1 MQKEVLNFE
10 NRTSVNGVLWTP
22 RISDLKTVKTLS
34 NNHNINPILS
44 KILVGRNIEDSDV
57 ENFLCPKVN
66 NLISNPSEII
76 DVDKG
81 IDILI
86 NSIGNDETIGVIGD
100 YDVDGATSSSLL
112 KIFFNHYKINCEIYI
127 PDRLKEG
134 YGPNRIAFDQFLK
147 LGIKTVITVDCGA
160 TAKKEIDYAK
170 NLGIQVIVIDHH
182 KIDEELPDSIAHINP
197 SRKEDFSKLEDL
209 AAIGLTFLFIVAL
222 RRALREENKYKNVQ
236 EPNLK
241 NYLDIVALGTVCD
254 VVQLKGLNRAFV
266 KEGIKILNKNMRK
279 GIKGLCFV
287 SQAKDI
293 GVYELGY
300 LLGPRINA
308 AGRTG
313 SPDLGVRLLTSV
325 NDDEVSAI
333 SEKLNDLN
341 KDRQNIEKNVLTE
354 AIEKVEDSIKQQN
367 LNSPPVSLIV
377 EKESWHLGVLGIV
390 ASRLKEKYNRPSF
403 VISTCQNQSTG
414 SGRSIPGIDIGKI
427 ILDAVNA
434 GIIISGGGH
443 SMAGGF
449 NLEKGKLES
458 FKKFCNEKILE
469 VDQSILQK
477 KNKYDDVLGSTDINR
492 DFYEIIDQASPY
504 GQGNS
509 EPKFI
514 LSNIE
519 IEFCQIVGKGHL
531 KLKLSGRNFKNL
543 DAIAFGSVGTPLGN
557 LLSNHQGSQLHL
569 AGAIRKN
576 DWQGF
581 KGVQFHVYDAFIA

>member
-1 MQKEVLNFE
+1 MQKEVLDFE

-22 RISDLKTVKTLS
+22 RALDLKTVKTLS

-57 ENFLCPKVN
+57 ENFLYPKVN
-66 NLISNPSEII
+66 NLISDPSEII
-76 DVDKG
+76 DMDKG
-81 IDILI
+81 IEILI
-86 NSIGNDETIGVIGD
+86 NSIRNEETIGVIGD

-112 KIFFNHYKINCEIYI
+112 KIFFNHYKVNCEIYI

-134 YGPNRIAFDQFLK
+134 YGPNRTAFDQFLK

-160 TAKKEIDYAK
+160 TANKEIDYAK

-209 AAIGLTFLFIVAL
+209 AAIGLTFLFVVAL
-222 RRALREENKYKNVQ
+222 RRALREEKKYKNVQ

-266 KEGIKILNKNMRK
+266 KEGIKIINKNMRK

-325 NDDEVSAI
+325 NNDEVSAI

-341 KDRQNIEKNVLTE
+341 KDRQNIERNVLIE

-403 VISTCQNQSTG
+403 VISTCQ
-414 SGRSIPGIDIGKI
+414 
-427 ILDAVNA
+427 A
-434 GIIISGGGH
+434 H
-443 SMAGGF
+443 
-449 NLEKGKLES
+449 
-458 FKKFCNEKILE
+458 
-469 VDQSILQK
+469 
-477 KNKYDDVLGSTDINR
+477 
-492 DFYEIIDQASPY
+492 
-504 GQGNS
+504 
-509 EPKFI
+509 
-514 LSNIE
+514 LSNYTQK
-519 IEFCQIVGKGHL
+519 CNTKVV
-531 KLKLSGRNFKNL
+531 
-543 DAIAFGSVGTPLGN
+543 AIFVA
-557 LLSNHQGSQLHL
+557 
-569 AGAIRKN
+569 
-576 DWQGF
+576 
-581 KGVQFHVYDAFIA
+581 

>member
-1 MQKEVLNFE
+1 MQKEVLDFE

-22 RISDLKTVKTLS
+22 RVADLKTVKTLS
-34 NNHNINPILS
+34 KNHNINPILS

-57 ENFLCPKVN
+57 EDFLYPKVN
-66 NLISNPSEII
+66 NLISNPSDII

-81 IDILI
+81 IKILI
-86 NSIGNDETIGVIGD
+86 NSIRNNETIGIIGD

-112 KIFFNHYKINCEIYI
+112 KIFFNHYKINCKIYI

-134 YGPNRIAFDQFLK
+134 YGPNRTAFDQFLK

-160 TAKKEIDYAK
+160 TANKEIDYAK

-182 KIDEELPDSIAHINP
+182 KVDEELPDSIAHINP

-222 RRALREENKYKNVQ
+222 RRALREEKKYKNVH

-354 AIEKVEDSIKQQN
+354 AIEKVEYSIKRQN
-367 LNSPPVSLIV
+367 LNSLPVSLIV

-403 VISTCQNQSTG
+403 VISTCQDLSTG

-427 ILDAVNA
+427 IQDAVKA
-434 GIIISGGGH
+434 GIIVSGGGH

-449 NLEKGKLES
+449 SLEKEKLES
-458 FKKFCNEKILE
+458 FKEFCNEKILE

-477 KNKYDDVLGSTDINR
+477 RNKYDDILGSTDINR

-519 IEFCQIVGKGHL
+519 IEFYQIVGKGHL

-557 LLSNHQGSQLHL
+557 LISNHQGSQLHL

>member
-1 MQKEVLNFE
+1 MQKEVLDFE

-22 RISDLKTVKTLS
+22 RVADLKTVKTLS

-57 ENFLCPKVN
+57 ENFLYPKVN
-66 NLISNPSEII
+66 NLISNPSDII

-81 IDILI
+81 IKILI
-86 NSIGNDETIGVIGD
+86 NSIRNDETIGVIGD

-134 YGPNRIAFDQFLK
+134 YGPNRTAFDQFLK

-160 TAKKEIDYAK
+160 TANKEIDYAK

-182 KIDEELPDSIAHINP
+182 KVDEELPDSIAHINP

-222 RRALREENKYKNVQ
+222 RRALREEKKYKNVH

-354 AIEKVEDSIKQQN
+354 AIEKVEYSIKRQN
-367 LNSPPVSLIV
+367 LNSLPVSLIV

-403 VISTCQNQSTG
+403 VISTCQDLSTG

-427 ILDAVNA
+427 IQDAVKA
-434 GIIISGGGH
+434 GIIVSGGGH

-449 NLEKGKLES
+449 SLEKEKLES
-458 FKKFCNEKILE
+458 FKEFCNEKILE

-477 KNKYDDVLGSTDINR
+477 RNKYDDILGSTDINR

-519 IEFCQIVGKGHL
+519 IEFYQIVGKGHL

-557 LLSNHQGSQLHL
+557 LISNHQGSQLHL

>member
-1 MQKEVLNFE
+1 
-10 NRTSVNGVLWTP
+10 
-22 RISDLKTVKTLS
+22 
-34 NNHNINPILS
+34 
-44 KILVGRNIEDSDV
+44 
-57 ENFLCPKVN
+57 
-66 NLISNPSEII
+66 
-76 DVDKG
+76 
-81 IDILI
+81 
-86 NSIGNDETIGVIGD
+86 
-100 YDVDGATSSSLL
+100 
-112 KIFFNHYKINCEIYI
+112 
-127 PDRLKEG
+127 
-134 YGPNRIAFDQFLK
+134 
-147 LGIKTVITVDCGA
+147 
-160 TAKKEIDYAK
+160 
-170 NLGIQVIVIDHH
+170 
-182 KIDEELPDSIAHINP
+182 
-197 SRKEDFSKLEDL
+197 
-209 AAIGLTFLFIVAL
+209 
-222 RRALREENKYKNVQ
+222 
-236 EPNLK
+236 
-241 NYLDIVALGTVCD
+241 
-254 VVQLKGLNRAFV
+254 
-266 KEGIKILNKNMRK
+266 MRK

-325 NDDEVSAI
+325 NNDEVSAI

-341 KDRQNIEKNVLTE
+341 KDRQNIERNVLIE

-403 VISTCQNQSTG
+403 VISTCQDQCTG

-434 GIIISGGGH
+434 GIIVSGGGH

-449 NLEKGKLES
+449 NLEKEKLES
-458 FKKFCNEKILE
+458 FKEFCNEKILE

-477 KNKYDDVLGSTDINR
+477 KNKYDDILGSTDINR

-519 IEFCQIVGKGHL
+519 IEFYQIVGKGHL

>member
-1 MQKEVLNFE
+1 MQKEVLDFE

-22 RISDLKTVKTLS
+22 RVADLKTVKTLS
-34 NNHNINPILS
+34 KNHNINPILS

-57 ENFLCPKVN
+57 ENFLYPKVN
-66 NLISNPSEII
+66 NLISNPSDII

-81 IDILI
+81 IKILI
-86 NSIGNDETIGVIGD
+86 NSIRNNETIGIIGD

-112 KIFFNHYKINCEIYI
+112 KIFFNHYKINCKIYI

-134 YGPNRIAFDQFLK
+134 YGPNRTAFDQFLK

-160 TAKKEIDYAK
+160 TANKEIDYAK

-182 KIDEELPDSIAHINP
+182 KVDEELPDSIAHINP

-222 RRALREENKYKNVQ
+222 RRALREEKKYKNVH

-354 AIEKVEDSIKQQN
+354 AIEKVEYSIKRQN
-367 LNSPPVSLIV
+367 LNSLPVSLIV

-403 VISTCQNQSTG
+403 VISTCQDLSTG

-427 ILDAVNA
+427 IQDAVKA
-434 GIIISGGGH
+434 GIIVSGGGH

-449 NLEKGKLES
+449 SLEKEKLES
-458 FKKFCNEKILE
+458 FKEFCNEKILE

-477 KNKYDDVLGSTDINR
+477 RNKYDDILGSTDINR

-519 IEFCQIVGKGHL
+519 IEFYQIVGKGHL

-557 LLSNHQGSQLHL
+557 LISNHQGSQLHL

>member
-1 MQKEVLNFE
+1 MQKEVLDFE

-22 RISDLKTVKTLS
+22 RVADLKTVKTLS
-34 NNHNINPILS
+34 KNHNINPILS

-57 ENFLCPKVN
+57 ENFLYPKVN
-66 NLISNPSEII
+66 NLISNPSDII

-81 IDILI
+81 IKILI
-86 NSIGNDETIGVIGD
+86 NSIRNDETIGIIGD

-134 YGPNRIAFDQFLK
+134 YGPNRTAFDQFLK

-160 TAKKEIDYAK
+160 TANKEIDYAK

-182 KIDEELPDSIAHINP
+182 KVDEELPDSIAHINP

-222 RRALREENKYKNVQ
+222 RRALREEKKYKNVH

-354 AIEKVEDSIKQQN
+354 AIEKVEYSIKRQN
-367 LNSPPVSLIV
+367 LNSLPVSLIV

-403 VISTCQNQSTG
+403 VISTCQDLSTG

-427 ILDAVNA
+427 IQDAVKA
-434 GIIISGGGH
+434 GIIVSGGGH

-449 NLEKGKLES
+449 SLEKEKLES
-458 FKKFCNEKILE
+458 FKEFCNEKILE

-477 KNKYDDVLGSTDINR
+477 RNKYDDILGSTDINR

-519 IEFCQIVGKGHL
+519 IEFYQIVGKGHL
-531 KLKLSGRNFKNL
+531 KLKLSGRNFKSL
-543 DAIAFGSVGTPLGN
+543 DAIAFGAVGTPLGN
-557 LLSNHQGSQLHL
+557 LISNHQGSQLHL